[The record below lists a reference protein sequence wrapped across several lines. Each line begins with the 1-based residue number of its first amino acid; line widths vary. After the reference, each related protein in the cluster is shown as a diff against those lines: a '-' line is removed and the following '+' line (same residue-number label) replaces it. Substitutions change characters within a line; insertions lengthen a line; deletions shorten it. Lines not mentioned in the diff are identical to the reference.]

1 MLELHNPSMLKQI
14 ALKGKKNIV
23 LDNVNY
29 SFRRHCSEPPKRR
42 GLQRKQGQAS
52 FRRREEKK
60 MEKELKQYTSSENL
74 DNTHF

>member
-1 MLELHNPSMLKQI
+1 MLKQI

-29 SFRRHCSEPPKRR
+29 SFRWHCSEAPKRR

-60 MEKELKQYTSSENL
+60 NGERTKTV
-74 DNTHF
+74 H